1 MLKKLKETIE
11 YLKLKVDLKPEV
23 GIILGTGLG
32 SLVNEI
38 DILHTIPYESIPNF
52 PVSTVAGHHGQLI
65 FGTMSGRNI
74 VAMQGRFHYYEGYT
88 MQELTF
94 PVRVMH
100 FLGIKLLVL
109 SNASGGLN
117 PDFEVGDIMVID
129 DHINLMKDNPLI
141 GKNES
146 EIGMRFPDMG
156 HAYDQE
162 LIRKAFAIG
171 EKQKISLKR
180 GIYVAVSGPT
190 YETPAEYR
198 YIRII
203 GGDAVG
209 MSTVPEVIAARH
221 MGLRCFAVSIISD
234 LGVPGKIV
242 EISHQHVI
250 DAASAAEPKMT
261 QLLRELLLES
271 VGLPFPAVADLRTA
285 IKILDPQTYTILE
298 KAGKL

>member
-1 MLKKLKETIE
+1 MLTKIRETIE
-11 YLKLKVDLKPEV
+11 YLEAKVSLKPEV

-32 SLVNEI
+32 GLVNEI
-38 DILHTIPYESIPNF
+38 TIQHTMPYEFIPNF
-52 PVSTVAGHHGQLI
+52 PVSTVDGHHGQLI

-88 MQELTF
+88 MQEITF

-100 FLGIKLLVL
+100 FLGIKLLIL

-117 PDFEVGDIMVID
+117 PEFEVGDIMVID
-129 DHINLMKDNPLI
+129 DHINLLKDNPLI
-141 GKNES
+141 GKNET
-146 EIGMRFPDMG
+146 EIGMRFPDMSN
-156 HAYDQE
+156 AYDPE

-171 EKQKISLKR
+171 EKQGIKLKK
-180 GIYVAVSGPT
+180 GVYVAVSGPT
-190 YETPAEYR
+190 YETPAEYN

-221 MGLRCFAVSIISD
+221 MGLKCFAVSIISD

-250 DAASAAEPKMT
+250 DAANSAEPKMT
-261 QLLRELLLES
+261 KIIKELIAAE
-271 VGLPFPAVADLRTA
+271 A
-285 IKILDPQTYTILE
+285 
-298 KAGKL
+298 